1 MCSENVFLSLQ
12 NVSKRFGDLVAVDTV
27 NLDITEG
34 ELICFLGPSGC
45 GKTTLLRLVAG
56 LETLDGG
63 YIHLYGEDL
72 TKTPDRDRNFGMVFQ
87 SYSLFPNMTIGKN
100 IAYGPECRK
109 WKREKIDARVIEM
122 LALVHLEDQIDK
134 YPSQLS
140 GGQQQRVA
148 LARALAPEPYVLLL
162 DEPLSAL
169 DAKVRVAL
177 RLEVRR
183 LQQNLGITTIMVTH
197 DQEEALTM
205 ADRVV
210 VMNQGAIE
218 QVGTPVDVYRDPAT
232 SFVADFIGT
241 MNFLNV
247 TTGDERTV
255 RLAGSDIACAN
266 WRVDAGPEQHV
277 RLAIRPEDVRIQS
290 EKACGDNL
298 IEAQVYW
305 LEFLGST
312 YHVDLILGAGDE
324 TQNLKTELSAA
335 LMRDLQLSVGAKVSI
350 FLPEKQLCVY
360 AP

>member
-1 MCSENVFLSLQ
+1 M
-12 NVSKRFGDLVAVDTV
+12 SKCFGDLVAVNAI
-27 NLDITEG
+27 NLDIAEG

-56 LETLDGG
+56 LDVLDGG
-63 YIHLYGEDL
+63 FIHVHGKDL
-72 TKTPDRDRNFGMVFQ
+72 TKTQDRDRNFGMVFQ

-100 IAYGPECRK
+100 VAYGLECRK
-109 WKREKIDARVIEM
+109 WKRKKIDTRVIEM

-134 YPSQLS
+134 YPNQLS

-169 DAKVRVAL
+169 DAKVRAAL

-210 VMNQGAIE
+210 VMNEGAIE
-218 QVGTPVDVYRDPAT
+218 QIGTPIDVYGDPAT

-241 MNFLNV
+241 MNFLNA
-247 TTGDERTV
+247 TAGDKGIV
-255 RLAGSDIACAN
+255 HLAGGDIACAN
-266 WRVDAGPEQHV
+266 WRVDAGPEQSV
-277 RLAIRPEDVRIQS
+277 RLAIRPEDIRIQS
-290 EKACGDNL
+290 EKTYGDNL

-312 YHVDLILGAGDE
+312 YHVNLTLCTGDG
-324 TQNLKTELSAA
+324 TQNLKTELTAA
-335 LMRDLQLSVGAKVSI
+335 SMRDLQLSVGSKVSI
-350 FLPEKQLCVY
+350 FLPEEQLWVY
-360 AP
+360 AL

>member
-1 MCSENVFLSLQ
+1 M
-12 NVSKRFGDLVAVDTV
+12 
-27 NLDITEG
+27 
-34 ELICFLGPSGC
+34 
-45 GKTTLLRLVAG
+45 LRLVAG
-56 LETLDGG
+56 LEMLDGG
-63 YIHLYGEDL
+63 DIHLHGQDL

-100 IAYGPECRK
+100 VAYGLECRK
-109 WKREKIDARVIEM
+109 WKRKKIVTRVTEM
-122 LALVHLEDQIDK
+122 LALVHLEDQRDK

-169 DAKVRVAL
+169 DAKVRAAL

-218 QVGTPVDVYRDPAT
+218 QVGTPVDVYGDPAT

-241 MNFLNV
+241 MNFLDAAAADAGMV
-247 TTGDERTV
+247 H
-255 RLAGSDIACAN
+255 LAGSDIACAN
-266 WRVDAGPEQHV
+266 WRLDVKPEQPV
-277 RLAIRPEDVRIQS
+277 RLAIRPEDIRIES
-290 EKACGDNL
+290 ENTGGDNRV
-298 IEAQVYW
+298 EAEVYW

-312 YHVDLILGAGDE
+312 YHVDLKLAAGDG
-324 TQNLKTELSAA
+324 TQNLKTEVSAA
-335 LMRDLQLSVGAKVSI
+335 LMRDLQVSVGDKVSI
-350 FLPEKQLCVY
+350 FLPREQLWVY